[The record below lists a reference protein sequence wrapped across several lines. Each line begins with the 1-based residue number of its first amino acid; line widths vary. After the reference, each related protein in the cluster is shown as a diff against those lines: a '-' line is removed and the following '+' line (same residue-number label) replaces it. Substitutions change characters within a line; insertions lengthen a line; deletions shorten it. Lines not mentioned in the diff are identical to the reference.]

1 MTETPKRRG
10 RPPGQNKKQAQ
21 DNDQIARKARKL
33 NESYADSL
41 RKKADVALRF
51 FGERILPILPQLAP
65 SADLTHV
72 TDAIRDL
79 TASWPKVA
87 AHKSFDGIARPRK
100 ARHQEELQVGMVVQ
114 LSGAGFIRA
123 FHAFGERAA
132 RGPWVIEEIRGKYN
146 VLSSKSVKGAKM
158 SEGSKTIT
166 DNSSLAARRHDR
178 LMIELTPPATA
189 ASAAPADNSLV

>member
-21 DNDQIARKARKL
+21 DNDPIARKARKL

-41 RKKADVALRF
+41 RRKADGALKF
-51 FGERILPILPQLAP
+51 FSERILPILPQLAP

-87 AHKSFDGIARPRK
+87 AHKSFDSIARPPK

-132 RGPWVIEEIRGKYN
+132 RGPWVIDEIHGKYN
-146 VLSSKSVKGAKM
+146 VLSSKLVKGAKM

-178 LMIELTPPATA
+178 LMIELTPPAA
-189 ASAAPADNSLV
+189 ATPADNSLV